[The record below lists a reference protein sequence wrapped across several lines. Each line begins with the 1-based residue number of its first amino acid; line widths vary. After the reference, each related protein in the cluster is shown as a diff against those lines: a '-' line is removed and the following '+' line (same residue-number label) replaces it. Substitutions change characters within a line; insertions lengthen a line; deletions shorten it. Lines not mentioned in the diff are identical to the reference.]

1 MLALLRSA
9 CTSASRLSRGE
20 MVAALSVPFLAGT
33 DPDRMEDIRLATIAT
48 AKAMTSAIPGPV
60 AR

>member
-1 MLALLRSA
+1 
-9 CTSASRLSRGE
+9 

-33 DPDRMEDIRLATIAT
+33 EAGRMEDIRLATIAT
-48 AKAMTSAIPGPV
+48 GKALTAAIPGPV